1 MLYYSVPTGG
11 ANLIEVVI
19 ISKRGVT
26 LMSLFLNATQHN
38 RLLFLWGVE
47 GEQVISTKEERR
59 INEEITAPEVRLI
72 DDEGKQLGVMETRKA
87 LAIALEKG
95 TDLVEVAPNAN
106 PPVCRLMDFGK
117 FLYEAQKRERDARK
131 SQTKVE
137 IKEIRLRPKTGEHDI
152 GYKLR
157 DARKFLERGAKVK
170 VRIRFRGREVTHPE
184 VARELLTRV
193 AEELNDV
200 AVVEKRPSM
209 EGMTMLM
216 ILGPSD

>member
-1 MLYYSVPTGG
+1 M
-11 ANLIEVVI
+11 
-19 ISKRGVT
+19 
-26 LMSLFLNATQHN
+26 
-38 RLLFLWGVE
+38 
-47 GEQVISTKEERR
+47 
-59 INEEITAPEVRLI
+59 PEVRLI
-72 DDEGKQLGVMETRKA
+72 DDEGKQLGVMDTRKA
-87 LAIALEKG
+87 LAIAVEKN
-95 TDLVEVAPNAN
+95 TDLVEVAPGAN
-106 PPVCRLMDFGK
+106 PPVCRLMDYGK

-200 AVVEKRPSM
+200 AIVEKRPSM

-216 ILGPSD
+216 ILGPQD

>member
-1 MLYYSVPTGG
+1 
-11 ANLIEVVI
+11 
-19 ISKRGVT
+19 
-26 LMSLFLNATQHN
+26 
-38 RLLFLWGVE
+38 
-47 GEQVISTKEERR
+47 
-59 INEEITAPEVRLI
+59 
-72 DDEGKQLGVMETRKA
+72 
-87 LAIALEKG
+87 
-95 TDLVEVAPNAN
+95 
-106 PPVCRLMDFGK
+106 MDYGK

-131 SQTKVE
+131 SQAKVE

-216 ILGPSD
+216 ILGPNT